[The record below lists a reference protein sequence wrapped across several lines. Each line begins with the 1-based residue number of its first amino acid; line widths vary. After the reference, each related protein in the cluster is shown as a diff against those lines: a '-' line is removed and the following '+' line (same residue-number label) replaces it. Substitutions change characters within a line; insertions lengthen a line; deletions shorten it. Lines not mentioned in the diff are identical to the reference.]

1 METKDFNYLSQKNIE
16 SFSFEFDIQL
26 YDVEEYYYTTLYKVI
41 FRIKSKCG
49 EWNYQEDGDFE
60 EYFKQT
66 FFQLTHDEDTTSQYY
81 YWSDKSSEFKPVI
94 DLDWEIINRLIYRH
108 LREDKYAILKRRNYA
123 TIKEK
128 VKLKYKNADALV

>member
-94 DLDWEIINRLIYRH
+94 DSKYSFSSLLKILAIEPFLIRGVQNLRTAFDNKPPEI
-108 LREDKYAILKRRNYA
+108 
-123 TIKEK
+123 T
-128 VKLKYKNADALV
+128 